1 LSRAI
6 LDFTRQFV
14 NVAKGAA
21 KVHAGNW
28 TGPQNTTVME
38 TELLLAFCV
47 GVGLSAACGFRV
59 FVPLLIMSI
68 AAYSGHLR
76 LAQGFQWI
84 GSPVALAAFSVATI
98 LEVAGYYVPWVDHFL
113 DTIAT
118 PAAIIAG
125 TIVTASMVTGMSPF
139 MKWTLALIAG
149 GGAASL
155 VQGATVLARGVST
168 VSTAGLANPVVAT
181 MELGGSVATSLLA
194 LMFPALTILLV
205 AVVLFFAGR
214 KVLASHTRKATAPVG
229 KLA

>member
-1 LSRAI
+1 MEP
-6 LDFTRQFV
+6 QFV
-14 NVAKGAA
+14 
-21 KVHAGNW
+21 
-28 TGPQNTTVME
+28 
-38 TELLLAFCV
+38 LAFCI

-68 AAYSGHLR
+68 AAYSGHLT
-76 LAQGFQWI
+76 LASGFQWI

-98 LEVAGYYVPWVDHFL
+98 IEVAGYYVPWLDHFL

-125 TIVTASMVTGMSPF
+125 TIVTASMVTGLSPF

-181 MELGGSVATSLLA
+181 MELGGSVATSFLA
-194 LMFPALTILLV
+194 LMMPPLTILLI
-205 AVVLFFAGR
+205 AVVLFFVGR
-214 KVLASHTRKATAPVG
+214 KLLGSRPRKEGAEASKMA
-229 KLA
+229 